1 MIEINKV
8 YCQDNLQFLKTLPDK
23 SIDMVIGSPPYSS
36 IRAYKSLNK
45 NFDTRSHLLSLG
57 PDIYRVLK
65 DGGIC
70 ALVLQDQTVKGHKTL
85 STFGTIMDWCQNDN
99 IRFNL
104 FECLIYNR
112 RGAPGAF
119 WLKRFRVDHEYIPIF
134 LKGNRPKHFDKSHIL
149 IPVKTAGKHLG
160 GTRRQTSGVLE
171 PYNKDYIVKD
181 KTCCGTIFK
190 YSNSSQE
197 SYNNYGIKDLKIAK
211 ELKVSKLTH
220 PATFP
225 FQLCKD
231 IIMAFCPK
239 NSVVLDLWV
248 GSGETAIA
256 AQLSGRNWVGVDIE
270 NDYVDLARK
279 RLSLLPTNVY

>member
-1 MIEINKV
+1 MELNKII
-8 YCQDNLQFLKTLPDK
+8 CQDNLEFLKSLPDN
-23 SIDMVIGSPPYSS
+23 SIDMILGSPPYSG
-36 IRAYKSLNK
+36 IRRYKNLSK
-45 NFDTRSHLLSLG
+45 NFNTRVHLAELG
-57 PDIYRVLK
+57 PEIYRILK
-65 DGGIC
+65 DGGVA
-70 ALVLQDQTVKGHKTL
+70 ALVLQDQTIKGCKTL
-85 STFGTIMDWCQNDN
+85 STFGAIMDWCQHFGNT
-99 IRFNL
+99 RFNL
-104 FECLIYNR
+104 FETLIYNR

-134 LKGNRPKHFDKSHIL
+134 YKGPKLNYFDKSHLL

-160 GTRRQTSGVLE
+160 GTRRQTSGELQ
-171 PYNKDYIVKD
+171 PYNKNYIVKD

-197 SYNNYGIKDLKIAK
+197 STLNYGLGPEIGRQLKK
-211 ELKVSKLTH
+211 LKLTH
-220 PATFP
+220 PASFP
-225 FQLCKD
+225 YKLASD

-239 NSVVLDLWV
+239 NGVVLDLWV

-270 NDYVDLARK
+270 QSYVDLAQK